1 MNFQSSLLIVSQFCS
16 AVHSKVSLEALKNQR
31 QEIWH
36 PPFVLMTAALLP
48 YGIATLRNH
57 NKKIML
63 WFEN

>member
-36 PPFVLMTAALLP
+36 PPFCFDDSSS
-48 YGIATLRNH
+48 ATLWDSH
-57 NKKIML
+57 IKKPL
-63 WFEN
+63 QENYVMA